1 MASSLS
7 AVLVPLVI
15 VAREH
20 RGIFAFSFFL
30 QQRRQKEEEE
40 EEVGEGYTYLA
51 AFVFFYFSP
60 SAESGPNLEV
70 FLFRFLLNCLT
81 TDPDSECQL

>member
-1 MASSLS
+1 
-7 AVLVPLVI
+7 VVEV
-15 VAREH
+15 
-20 RGIFAFSFFL
+20 
-30 QQRRQKEEEE
+30 
-40 EEVGEGYTYLA
+40 VGEGYTYLA
-51 AFVFFYFSP
+51 AFVFFYFLP

>member
-1 MASSLS
+1 
-7 AVLVPLVI
+7 VF
-15 VAREH
+15 VARER
-20 RGIFAFSFFL
+20 RGILAFSFFL
-30 QQRRQKEEEE
+30 QRRQKEEEEEEEEE